1 MEGKSKSKYKFP
13 IILGIVI
20 LLILLMAFYS
30 LKVSDKEYKT
40 SDKIEAVDY
49 EKDIYAGK
57 KLEYNIKAEGNNL
70 SRIDIQFEP
79 FKGEDNIAGEVV
91 IGIDDSEGKNI
102 TEKRITRNNVR
113 EKSIYEFEFEKQNNS
128 KDREYLLWIRFDK
141 IEDGKEFF
149 SVKTDAQG
157 NIAIQKFYESNA
169 KQTLFNVI
177 TIAFC
182 IYAFGICLYIYKK
195 KDMKIEKIFI
205 YTVPVICLFYMFC
218 IPTFK
223 NHDELWHWFKS
234 YEVSIGQFV
243 TGVDGDTL
251 GTQMPEN
258 ISKAATDNWTTID
271 YEKVKDYLDL
281 DLEPDNKT
289 LLYAETS
296 AVYSPVQYI
305 PQGLG
310 IFIARLFTN
319 KVLLLAYA
327 GRLMNMIVSIL
338 CIYFA
343 IKKIPFGKKIIL
355 MASYIPIAIEG
366 FTSLSSDAMTISVAF
381 LYIAYILSL
390 VFSKENEI
398 IGKKQCVFLT
408 VLSVIIAL
416 CKIVYIPLT
425 LLLLL
430 IPKEKFKNQK
440 KMKNVLIIIGIAC
453 IINLIWLKVASIYL
467 AHFREGD
474 SAVQIRSIFTNP
486 IKYIQNCLY
495 TLNVSEGFW
504 ITSMFGQNLGWGEFI
519 DVHSFAPYAFFMLT
533 IWIMFIDETIK
544 GKFKKYQKWIIAF
557 VVLAII
563 GLIFTSLYVQWT
575 TCENDIIMGIQGR
588 YFIPILPLIIL
599 LIGGELKVKTDYK
612 EENLT
617 KLIGIVG
624 TVLQI
629 FVITQC
635 LICHL

>member
-1 MEGKSKSKYKFP
+1 MDKKNLKFP
-13 IILGIVI
+13 IILGIII

-30 LKVSDKEYKT
+30 LKVSDKFYKT
-40 SDKIEAVDY
+40 SEKVEASDY
-49 EKDIYAGK
+49 EKNLVVGK
-57 KLEYNIKAEGNNL
+57 KLEYKIKADENNFA
-70 SRIDIQFEP
+70 RIDIQFEP
-79 FKGEDNIAGEVV
+79 LKSEKNIAGEVV
-91 IGIDDSEGKNI
+91 IGIDDTEGNNI
-102 TEKRITRNNVR
+102 TETKITRNYIR
-113 EKSIYEFEFEKQNNS
+113 EKPIYEFEFEKQKNS
-128 KDREYLLWIRFDK
+128 KDKEYLLWIRFDK
-141 IEDGKEFF
+141 IEDGKNFF
-149 SVKTDAQG
+149 SVKTDSQG
-157 NIAIQKFYESNA
+157 NIAIQKYYESNA
-169 KQTLFNVI
+169 KQLLFTLVTI
-177 TIAFC
+177 TFC
-182 IYAFGICLYIYKK
+182 IYVFGICVYIYKK
-195 KDMKIEKIFI
+195 KDLKIEKIFL

-258 ISKAATDNWTTID
+258 ISKAATENWTTID
-271 YEKVKDYLDL
+271 YEKVREYLNL

-390 VFSKENEI
+390 AFSKENEI
-398 IGKKQCVFLT
+398 IGKKQFTILT
-408 VLSVIIAL
+408 ILSVVIAL

-430 IPKEKFKNQK
+430 IPKEKFKNK
-440 KMKNVLIIIGIAC
+440 KKIKNVVIIIGIAC

-474 SAVQIRSIFTNP
+474 SAVQVKSILTNP

-519 DVHSFAPYAFFMLT
+519 DVHSFAPYAFFILT
-533 IWIMFIDETIK
+533 LWIMCIDETIK
-544 GKFKKYQKWIIAF
+544 EKLNKYQKWIIALIIF
-557 VVLAII
+557 AIV

-575 TCENDIIMGIQGR
+575 TCGNDTIMGIQGR
-588 YFIPILPLIIL
+588 YFIPILPLIII
-599 LIGGELKVKTDYK
+599 LIGGELKIKTQYS
-612 EENLT
+612 EENT
-617 KLIGIVG
+617 NKLIGIVG
-624 TVLQI
+624 TILQI
-629 FVITQC
+629 FAITQC